1 MRHHTL
7 LLIFWVLSL
16 GIIQAVPLLNG
27 ADQID
32 KIVSLL
38 KSKRVGLVVN
48 HTSLVGDK
56 QTHLLDTLLSRGV
69 HVVSVFAP
77 EHGFRGNADAGEVV
91 MNGRDKQSG
100 LPIISLYGKNKKPA
114 REQLSGIDVI
124 VFDIQDVGARFYT
137 YISTMY
143 YVMQSCAETGVEM
156 VVLDRPNPN
165 DYIDGPIMQDS
176 LRSFVGMLPLPVLHG
191 LTIGELAGMI
201 RGENW
206 GDTHSLKLTVIPVK
220 GWQHGDSYILPV
232 KPSPNLPNSRSITL
246 YPSLCFFEAT
256 DISVGRGTRYPFQV
270 LGYPDK
276 KFGTFSFTPRALP
289 GFDKNPLQKDKTCF
303 GIDLRE
309 IEVSGG
315 LSLKYILDF
324 YRIADQGKSFFTRPR
339 FFDML
344 MGNTQVRMD
353 IIAGKNESQIKGR
366 WADELKEYRQMR
378 KRYLLY
384 LDFRNFD

>member
-1 MRHHTL
+1 MKRHTL
-7 LLIFWVLSL
+7 LLILMVLSL

-56 QTHLLDTLLSRGV
+56 QVHLLDTLLSRGV

-77 EHGFRGNADAGEVV
+77 EHGFRGNADPGETV
-91 MNGRDKQSG
+91 MNSRDKRSS
-100 LPIISLYGKNKKPA
+100 LPVISLYGKNKKPT
-114 REQLSGIDVI
+114 REQLSGIDVM

-206 GDTHSLKLTVIPVK
+206 GDTYSLKLTVIPVK
-220 GWQHGDSYILPV
+220 GWKHGDPYILPV
-232 KPSPNLPNSRSITL
+232 KPSPNLPNSQSVIL

-256 DISVGRGTRYPFQV
+256 DVSVGRGTRYPFQV
-270 LGYPDK
+270 LGYPDE
-276 KFGTFSFTPRALP
+276 KFGTFTFTPCALP

-309 IEVSGG
+309 VEVSGG

-324 YRIADQGKSFFTRPR
+324 YKIADRGKSFFTRPR

-353 IIAGKNESQIKGR
+353 IIAGKSESQIKER

-384 LDFRNFD
+384 PDFRKFD

>member
-201 RGENW
+201 
-206 GDTHSLKLTVIPVK
+206 
-220 GWQHGDSYILPV
+220 
-232 KPSPNLPNSRSITL
+232 
-246 YPSLCFFEAT
+246 
-256 DISVGRGTRYPFQV
+256 
-270 LGYPDK
+270 
-276 KFGTFSFTPRALP
+276 
-289 GFDKNPLQKDKTCF
+289 
-303 GIDLRE
+303 
-309 IEVSGG
+309 GG
-315 LSLKYILDF
+315 
-324 YRIADQGKSFFTRPR
+324 
-339 FFDML
+339 
-344 MGNTQVRMD
+344 
-353 IIAGKNESQIKGR
+353 
-366 WADELKEYRQMR
+366 
-378 KRYLLY
+378 
-384 LDFRNFD
+384 